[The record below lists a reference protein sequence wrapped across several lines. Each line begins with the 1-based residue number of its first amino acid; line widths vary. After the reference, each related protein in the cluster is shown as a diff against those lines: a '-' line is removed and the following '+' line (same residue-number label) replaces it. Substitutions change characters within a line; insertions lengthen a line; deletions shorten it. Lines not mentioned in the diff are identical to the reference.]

1 MSHDLEQKLQ
11 EGLAIWLTLNKVLF
25 CASAGGLRTS
35 RSQAIRMKRAG
46 YKAGHPDIVIYEPR
60 AGWHGMTIEDK
71 IGTYPSQE
79 QKTWQVELLK
89 RGYYAI
95 IVPGKFDFREAR
107 KYLEDEI
114 TRYLAGKIKRI

>member
-1 MSHDLEQKLQ
+1 
-11 EGLAIWLTLNKVLF
+11 
-25 CASAGGLRTS
+25 
-35 RSQAIRMKRAG
+35 MKRAG

-95 IVPGKFDFREAR
+95 IVPGKFDFWEAR
-107 KYLEDEI
+107 KYLEDEV
-114 TRYLAGKIKRI
+114 TRYLAGKIKRENFSGYNQGSELISELPEVVQ